1 MDNPENDLLLRLRN
15 KLAETLRSAP
25 LVNHV
30 SINEH
35 PTQLDQ
41 TEVDFLVHVTLRDGS
56 RHQLAV
62 EFKTQGHPRVLRS
75 AADQILRYRHLGT
88 GDMHPV
94 VAAPFITAE
103 GAAVCDALKVGYCDL
118 AGNCRLLF
126 GGLYIERSGR
136 PNPFPRT
143 ALTQDLYAPKAERIL
158 RVLLHAPARNWKV
171 APLAKEAQVSLG
183 TVSTVRKLL
192 LEREWA
198 KISGAG
204 IALTRPDRLLQDWAD
219 VWVRRRCETRR
230 FISLAGVSTTESKLA
245 NTAHNIFPHARFAV
259 TGLAAAWRH
268 AQWVRYDQVLAYW
281 TGNADELARE
291 AKLKAAE
298 TGANVHLLV
307 PRDEGVFRELQHM
320 AGVPV
325 VSPMQTY
332 LDLKREPGRGAEAAE
347 FLWNTV
353 LFPAH
358 ATKQ

>member
-1 MDNPENDLLLRLRN
+1 MDNPETQLLHRLRDT
-15 KLAETLRSAP
+15 LVETLRSSP
-25 LVNHV
+25 VVSHV
-30 SINEH
+30 GANEH
-35 PTQLDQ
+35 PARFGQ
-41 TEVDFLVHVTLRDGS
+41 TEVDIIVDVTLRDGS

-62 EFKTQGHPRVLRS
+62 EFKIQGHPRMLR
-75 AADQILRYRHLGT
+75 AAVDQLLRYRHFGA
-88 GDMHPV
+88 GDIHPV

-103 GAAVCDALKVGYCDL
+103 GASVCVDLNAGYCDI
-118 AGNCRLLF
+118 AGNCRLIF

-158 RVLLHAPARNWKV
+158 RVLLPDPLRSWKV

-198 KISGAG
+198 KESAAG
-204 IALTRPDRLLQDWAD
+204 ILLTRPDRLLEDWAG
-219 VWVRRRCETRR
+219 VWARRRGQVRR
-230 FISLAGVSTTESKLA
+230 FVSLDGVNTTESKLA
-245 NTAHNIFPHARFAV
+245 GAARFNFPDSRLAI
-259 TGLAAAWRH
+259 TGLSAAWRH
-268 AQWVRYDQVLAYW
+268 AQWVRYDHVLAYW

-291 AKLKAAE
+291 AKLRPAE

-307 PRDEGVFRELQHM
+307 PRDEGVFREVQDM

-325 VSPMQTY
+325 VSPVQTY
-332 LDLKREPGRGAEAAE
+332 LDLMREPGRGTEAAE
-347 FLWNTV
+347 FLWNRV
-353 LFPAH
+353 LFPAD